1 MPFKNR
7 TNLKYINMKNIFML
21 TNKSERKIGGKRFSV
36 ILLLLCLSLF
46 TVYGQGKKNIKGL
59 VTDEKNEPLIGVSV
73 VEVGTSNG
81 TITDVDGKFEINVS
95 SNSTLKFSYI
105 GYNVLEKKIG
115 TQTVMNVVLTEAASE
130 LDEVVVVGYGTV
142 KKRDLT
148 GSVTSVDSEKLLQS
162 PALSAAEAIQ
172 GKVPGVLIQNTSWTP
187 GATPSILIRGTRS
200 IKAGN
205 DPLYVVDGIP
215 ISTAPNL
222 FAPGDI
228 ESIEVLKDASAT
240 AIYGSRGANG
250 VIIISTKK
258 GKKGKVQVDY
268 NGYYGIQTIQ
278 NKLELM
284 DGAEYAEYVREAYRA
299 AGQYDSALETMNKEA
314 VEYIRGIPVVK
325 VFQQTIYSFKN
336 FHAAIEEYEKFAS
349 GYALKCRIPLTGFTV
364 TLNGTFVL
372 LIPVA
377 MFILS
382 GVSGQAAY
390 ENVVMDFLFYSLFTP
405 VCATMM
411 NRIMFASEQLM
422 AAKSAVSRVDEILQE
437 KPLKEPEHPLIPAD
451 ASIVFSDVSF
461 AYPGA
466 KEKALDHISFEVP
479 TGKTVALVGASGSGK
494 STAASLIPRF
504 YDVQSGSVTIGGVD
518 VRNIEKQELMKR
530 VAFVFQNTCL
540 FKDTLLNNIKAA
552 RPDAT
557 REEVLKAADE
567 AQCKDI
573 IDRLP
578 DGLDT
583 LVGTGGTYL
592 SGGENQRIALAR
604 AILKDAPIIVLD
616 EATAFADAENE
627 HQIQLAFERLTQNKT
642 EQIALCQYIRDGHI
656 NSQTRKIR
664 RLYSNKT
671 KDFYSILKKEFP
683 NAQISISENTLQI
696 IMSVK
701 FDKDIEVFEKSS
713 ISLFVEKYEN
723 GLITIVLSPSGIPSS
738 KLLEGAKTLRKAIE

>member
-1 MPFKNR
+1 MEKQKNG
-7 TNLKYINMKNIFML
+7 
-21 TNKSERKIGGKRFSV
+21 E
-36 ILLLLCLSLF
+36 LSRMF
-46 TVYGQGKKNIKGL
+46 GYA
-59 VTDEKNEPLIGVSV
+59 
-73 VEVGTSNG
+73 
-81 TITDVDGKFEINVS
+81 GKFH
-95 SNSTLKFSYI
+95 
-105 GYNVLEKKIG
+105 
-115 TQTVMNVVLTEAASE
+115 VLTVLGCVLSGISTILSMLPFVCIWLVIRDLIHAFAAGDISLATGSAHYAWMAVVFAAASI
-130 LDEVVVVGYGTV
+130 LIYFIALNCTHLAAFRTATNMRKSAIHHIVTLPLGYFSQNASGRLRNIIDDNAGLTEGFLAHQLP
-142 KKRDLT
+142 DLT
-148 GSVTSVDSEKLLQS
+148 GAAVM
-162 PALSAAEAIQ
+162 PAAVI
-172 GKVPGVLIQNTSWTP
+172 
-187 GATPSILIRGTRS
+187 ILIFLFDWR
-200 IKAGN
+200 
-205 DPLYVVDGIP
+205 LGICCLIP
-215 ISTAPNL
+215 MGISVIFL
-222 FAPGDI
+222 KQMMGGDN
-228 ESIEVLKDASAT
+228 AQFM
-240 AIYGSRGANG
+240 
-250 VIIISTKK
+250 
-258 GKKGKVQVDY
+258 GKY
-268 NGYYGIQTIQ
+268 MT
-278 NKLELM
+278 
-284 DGAEYAEYVREAYRA
+284 
-299 AGQYDSALETMNKEA
+299 ALETMNKEA

-390 ENVVMDFLFYSLFTP
+390 ENVVLDFLFYSLFTP

-642 EQIALCQYIRDGHI
+642 VMMIAHRLSTIQDADLILVFKEGQIAERGTHEELVALNGIYSSMWKDY
-656 NSQTRKIR
+656 QT
-664 RLYSNKT
+664 
-671 KDFYSILKKEFP
+671 SIAWKVGKEDE
-683 NAQISISENTLQI
+683 QH
-696 IMSVK
+696 
-701 FDKDIEVFEKSS
+701 D
-713 ISLFVEKYEN
+713 
-723 GLITIVLSPSGIPSS
+723 
-738 KLLEGAKTLRKAIE
+738 

>member
-1 MPFKNR
+1 MEKQKNG
-7 TNLKYINMKNIFML
+7 
-21 TNKSERKIGGKRFSV
+21 E
-36 ILLLLCLSLF
+36 LSRMF
-46 TVYGQGKKNIKGL
+46 GYA
-59 VTDEKNEPLIGVSV
+59 
-73 VEVGTSNG
+73 
-81 TITDVDGKFEINVS
+81 GKFH
-95 SNSTLKFSYI
+95 
-105 GYNVLEKKIG
+105 
-115 TQTVMNVVLTEAASE
+115 VLTVLGCVLSGISTILSMLPFVCIWLVIRDLIQAFAAGDISLATGSAHYAWMAVVFAAASI
-130 LDEVVVVGYGTV
+130 LIYFIALNCTHLAAFRTATNMRKSAIHHIVTLPLGYFSQNASGRLRNIIDDNAGLTEGFLAHQLP
-142 KKRDLT
+142 DLT
-148 GSVTSVDSEKLLQS
+148 GAAVM
-162 PALSAAEAIQ
+162 PAAVI
-172 GKVPGVLIQNTSWTP
+172 
-187 GATPSILIRGTRS
+187 ILIFLFDWR
-200 IKAGN
+200 
-205 DPLYVVDGIP
+205 LGICCLIP
-215 ISTAPNL
+215 MGISVIFL
-222 FAPGDI
+222 KQMMGGDN
-228 ESIEVLKDASAT
+228 AQFM
-240 AIYGSRGANG
+240 
-250 VIIISTKK
+250 
-258 GKKGKVQVDY
+258 GKY
-268 NGYYGIQTIQ
+268 MT
-278 NKLELM
+278 
-284 DGAEYAEYVREAYRA
+284 
-299 AGQYDSALETMNKEA
+299 ALETMNKEA

-390 ENVVMDFLFYSLFTP
+390 ENVVLDFLFYSLFTP

-479 TGKTVALVGASGSGK
+479 AGKTVALVGASGSGK

-642 EQIALCQYIRDGHI
+642 VMMIAHRLSTIQDADLILVFKEGQIAERGTHEELVALNGIYSSMWKDY
-656 NSQTRKIR
+656 QT
-664 RLYSNKT
+664 
-671 KDFYSILKKEFP
+671 SIAWKVGKEDE
-683 NAQISISENTLQI
+683 QH
-696 IMSVK
+696 
-701 FDKDIEVFEKSS
+701 D
-713 ISLFVEKYEN
+713 
-723 GLITIVLSPSGIPSS
+723 
-738 KLLEGAKTLRKAIE
+738 